1 MLLRQ
6 RHNRNC
12 VPLVGQSSHLVDI
25 RTLELLLHRR
35 NRKKEFRQQERALRK
50 RLHSHNRLVLDQ
62 PFFVAALNR
71 HRHCRHNHS
80 LILQIRNHMTLQQ
93 QVPLN
98 HNRSQP
104 QVLSRRRVVVTTIHV
119 LAGDIH
125 RHCPRQLRSRKILRP
140 VPRLD
145 IRSRH
150 IAAIGQLGLLRLLR
164 CTSLQNYR
172 VAL

>member
-80 LILQIRNHMTLQQ
+80 LILQIRNHTL
-93 QVPLN
+93 
-98 HNRSQP
+98 
-104 QVLSRRRVVVTTIHV
+104 RRCVVVTTIHV

-125 RHCPRQLRSRKILRP
+125 RHCPLQLRSRKILRP